1 MAEYSRAE
9 AERLVR
15 FCRDAETAISAELI
29 DLIERSQRGE
39 IIGPQDDAVVKIDQ
53 ILQEFLE
60 GCRQWVEQAI
70 SASYLA
76 GMQNIRREDEK
87 PISALHEKAANAI
100 AASTFSRLLDVYK
113 TMKRWAD
120 DKVLDLNLKNIQNQI
135 AVEAAARKQREWVK

>member
-15 FCRDAETAISAELI
+15 FCRDAENAISAQLI
-29 DLIERSQRGE
+29 DLMARSQKGE
-39 IIGPQDDAVVKIDQ
+39 IIGPQDVAVVKINQ

-76 GMQNIRREDEK
+76 GMQNIRKGDEK
-87 PISALHEKAANAI
+87 PISDLHEKAAKAI
-100 AASTFSRLLDVYK
+100 AASTFSRLLDVCK
-113 TMKRWAD
+113 TMDRWVD
-120 DKVLDLNLKNIQNQI
+120 DKITELNLKNIQNQI
-135 AVEAAARKQREWVK
+135 AEEAAARTQREWEK

>member
-15 FCRDAETAISAELI
+15 FCRDAENAISAELI
-29 DLIERSQRGE
+29 DLIARSQKGE
-39 IIGPQDDAVVKIDQ
+39 IIGPQDVAVVKINQ

-60 GCRQWVEQAI
+60 GCKLWVEQAI

-76 GMQNIRREDEK
+76 GIQNIRKGDEK
-87 PISALHEKAANAI
+87 SISSLHEKAANTI

-113 TMKRWAD
+113 TMKRWVD
-120 DKVLDLNLKNIQNQI
+120 DKITELNLKNIQNQI
-135 AVEAAARKQREWVK
+135 AEEAAARKQREWEK